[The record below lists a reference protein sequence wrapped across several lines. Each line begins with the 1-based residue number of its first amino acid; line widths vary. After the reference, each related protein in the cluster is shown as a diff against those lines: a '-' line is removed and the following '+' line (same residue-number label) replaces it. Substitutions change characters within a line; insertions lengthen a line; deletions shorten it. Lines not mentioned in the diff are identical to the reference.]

1 MTVNSRLQERV
12 DGKTLL
18 KMIVFTNSECKMTCR
33 NDYFHPAATTAATPL
48 TALLLLLQVTM
59 LGQAGSNSW

>member
-1 MTVNSRLQERV
+1 M

-33 NDYFHPAATTAATPL
+33 NDYFHPNATAAATPL
-48 TALLLLLQVTM
+48 TALVLLVQVTV